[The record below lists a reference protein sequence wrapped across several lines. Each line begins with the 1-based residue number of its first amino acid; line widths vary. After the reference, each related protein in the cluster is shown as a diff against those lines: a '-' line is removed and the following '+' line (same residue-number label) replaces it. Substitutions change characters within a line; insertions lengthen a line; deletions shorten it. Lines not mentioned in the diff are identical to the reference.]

1 MAYKSSLSL
10 TLTDFRKQTHRRR
23 ERHCSRN
30 ASMKWPGL
38 WTICSTIVMVLFCT
52 AVSVL
57 YSMAL
62 STISIINKHSCSL
75 IRVQKRDTM
84 HQQGYFKPLKTFEK
98 QTYQVLRAKVK
109 NWKSAFNI
117 HSLISFGDH
126 SLYMVFVDT

>member
-1 MAYKSSLSL
+1 MHEKYTMAYKSSLSL

-57 YSMAL
+57 YSMAF
-62 STISIINKHSCSL
+62 STISIINKHSFSL

-84 HQQGYFKPLKTFEK
+84 HQQGYYKPLKTFEK
-98 QTYQVLRAKVK
+98 QTYQVLCAKVK
-109 NWKSAFNI
+109 NLKKCIQYTF
-117 HSLISFGDH
+117 FD
-126 SLYMVFVDT
+126 

>member
-10 TLTDFRKQTHRRR
+10 TLTDFRKQTHWRR
-23 ERHCSRN
+23 ERHCSRKPFN
-30 ASMKWPGL
+30 MKWPGW

-57 YSMAL
+57 YSMAF

-84 HQQGYFKPLKTFEK
+84 HQRGYYKPLKTFEK

-126 SLYMVFVDT
+126 SLYMVFDT

>member
-75 IRVQKRDTM
+75 TRVQKRDTM
-84 HQQGYFKPLKTFEK
+84 HQQGYYKPLKTFEK